1 MIHFRHA
8 VAFDLQRLDLV
19 AVLDGLEMLPGV
31 GHHQQEQAGESDA
44 ELAHL
49 SAAARIFQ
57 LHEARVVDR
66 LGKVDLGRADRS
78 EEHTSELSH
87 SSISYAV
94 FCLKKKKHRVFVAS
108 LIKKIKRCIYELTPI
123 RT

>member
-49 SAAARIFQ
+49 AAAARIFQ

-66 LGKVDLGRADRS
+66 LGKVDLGRADPERWLRWPAAGSLYRRCCCHYATPSRS
-78 EEHTSELSH
+78 ACACS
-87 SSISYAV
+87 A
-94 FCLKKKKHRVFVAS
+94 R
-108 LIKKIKRCIYELTPI
+108 
-123 RT
+123 